1 MPADTTS
8 EPASRAAL
16 RLLLTRRF
24 GTFCGASFLS
34 NIGTWAQQ
42 LAQPWLLLSLGASSF
57 FIGLDA
63 FAQGAPVWLL
73 TLVGGVLADRFDRRR
88 IIASFQSL
96 QMLCP
101 LLIMTL
107 LLTHAIQPWMVI
119 CASLV
124 VGITDAL
131 SMPSFSSIVPS
142 IVTKKQ
148 IPTALSLNSTQFNLS
163 RIAGPALAG
172 LLLTSI
178 GAVGCY
184 AANALSYIPFIL
196 VALWILPHQRQRAAP
211 LPAFERRHPFRGVR
225 HIVEQPLWRGA
236 LLTVL
241 TSSLLCGQLITF
253 CPVLVRSAFHGNA
266 AQLSIAMG
274 AFGLGGLMGALGLVF
289 INPLRDRR
297 PFSSGFAMAF
307 GAILVLAALNPWQ
320 WGLPALMTLA
330 GIAMCVSNTSAN
342 TLLQATTADNLRG
355 ETVSLYMLAMR
366 GGTSLGGLLTGAS
379 ISLLGVREALLVN
392 GLLAMSAQLFIAW
405 YWRRAP
411 GPQLP

>member
-1 MPADTTS
+1 MKPDTES
-8 EPASRAAL
+8 ASHAAL
-16 RLLLTRRF
+16 QLLLTRRF
-24 GTFCGASFLS
+24 GTFCAASFLS

-42 LAQPWLLLSLGASSF
+42 LAQPWLLLGLGASSF

-73 TLVGGVLADRFDRRR
+73 TLVGGILADRFDRRR
-88 IIASFQSL
+88 IIAGFQSL

-107 LLTHAIQPWMVI
+107 LLCHAIQPWMVI
-119 CASLV
+119 CVSLV

-142 IVTKKQ
+142 IVSRRQ

-178 GAVGCY
+178 GAIGCY
-184 AANALSYIPFIL
+184 AANALSYIPFIM

-225 HIVEQPLWRGA
+225 HIVDRPLWRGA

-253 CPVLVRSAFHGNA
+253 CPVLVRSAFHGSA

-274 AFGLGGLMGALGLVF
+274 AFGLGGLLGALGLVF
-289 INPLRDRR
+289 ISPLRDRR
-297 PFSSGFAMAF
+297 PISSGFAMAF
-307 GAILVLAALNPWQ
+307 AAVLILAALNPWRQ
-320 WGLPALMTLA
+320 GLPVLMALA
-330 GIAMCVSNTSAN
+330 GFAMCMSNTSAN
-342 TLLQATTADNLRG
+342 TLLQATTTDSLRG

-366 GGTSLGGLLTGAS
+366 GGTSMGGLLTGAS
-379 ISLLGVREALLVN
+379 ISLLGVREALLLN
-392 GLLAMSAQLFIAW
+392 GLLAFAAQLFIAR
-405 YWRRAP
+405 YWRGARRP
-411 GPQLP
+411 E